1 MHPAKPIKWRRI
13 LGALVVLIFGLLLI
27 LGFQPW
33 LAEQKARHQQ
43 EVARVMTQASR
54 SRGQQASRL
63 PGEDILEN
71 YASATSRPED
81 DLSALANT
89 FANLLLL
96 LKSDRPFRMGANEEF
111 AAALLGQNAAHE
123 VFLTAPHPA
132 LNDQGQLIDR
142 WGTPLFF
149 HVRESTRI
157 DIRSAGPDRM
167 MWTNDDMHR
176 FQEGGIHHGP
186 DLPQEPR
193 PTAPR

>member
-1 MHPAKPIKWRRI
+1 MHPAKPMKWRRI
-13 LGALVVLIFGLLLI
+13 LGILVLLTSALLLV
-27 LGFQPW
+27 FW
-33 LAEQKARHQQ
+33 LQSRLSEQKARHQQ
-43 EVARVMTQASR
+43 DIAQAMTQAAR
-54 SRGQQASRL
+54 SRGKASSRP
-63 PGEDILEN
+63 PGNEILEN
-71 YASATSRPED
+71 YASSTSRPED

-111 AAALLGQNAAHE
+111 AAALLGKNAAGE

-157 DIRSAGPDRM
+157 DIRSAGPDRK
-167 MWTNDDMHR
+167 MWTTDDLHR
-176 FQEGGIHHGP
+176 LQEGGTHHGP

-193 PTAPR
+193 PTVPR